1 MLQIGLGGGIGS
13 GKSACAAALK
23 VLGARVIDYDQLAR
37 QAVVPGSAAW
47 QKIVDRWGKDII
59 GADDSL
65 NRAALAERVFN
76 SAVELAELNSF
87 IHPEIYRLAS
97 AQLHQLPENSIVIHD
112 IPLLYESDL
121 ALRTHA
127 NIILQAEENIRIQR
141 LVENRHFT
149 VEAAQKRISSQVSA
163 EKLAEIA
170 DVLIDNNAAATELA
184 EIAGQLWREWL
195 LPFAK
200 NWENQERSFAP
211 RGKISPCVRFFE
223 NLPLIVRRLQ
233 KLGLAAQILADS
245 SEEKVIQIEKGNMAD
260 RDFCRALR
268 ESGLLLERGEIKAAN
283 PWCTVVFQIAEKK

>member
-97 AQLHQLPENSIVIHD
+97 AQLCQLPENSIVIHD

-141 LVENRHFT
+141 LVENRYFT

-200 NWENQERSFAP
+200 NWENQERFFAP
-211 RGKISPCVRFFE
+211 RGKISPRVRFFA

>member
-76 SAVELAELNSF
+76 SALELAELNSF

-97 AQLHQLPENSIVIHD
+97 AQLCQLPENSIVIHD

-127 NIILQAEENIRIQR
+127 NIILQAEEKIRIQR

-170 DVLIDNNAAATELA
+170 DVLIDNNTAATELA

-195 LPFAK
+195 LPFVK
-200 NWENQERSFAP
+200 NWENQESFFAP
-211 RGKISPCVRFFE
+211 RGKISPRVRFFE

-233 KLGLAAQILADS
+233 KLGLTARILADS

-260 RDFCRALR
+260 KDFCRALR

-283 PWCTVVFQIAEKK
+283 PWCTVVFQTAEKK

>member
-23 VLGARVIDYDQLAR
+23 ALGAQVIDYDQLAR
-37 QAVVPGSAAW
+37 QAVAPGSAAW
-47 QKIVDRWGKDII
+47 QKIVVRWGKDII

-65 NRAALAERVFN
+65 NRAALAECVFN
-76 SAVELAELNSF
+76 SEMELAELNSF
-87 IHPEIYRLAS
+87 IHPEVYRLAS
-97 AQLHQLPENSIVIHD
+97 AQLRQLPGNSIVIHD

-127 NIILQAEENIRIQR
+127 NIVLQAKENIRIQR

-149 VEAAQKRISSQVSA
+149 VETAQKRIASQVSA

-170 DVLIDNNAAATELA
+170 DVLIDNNATATELA

-200 NWENQERSFAP
+200 NWENQERFFAP
-211 RGKISPCVRFFE
+211 RGKISPRVRFFA

-233 KLGLAAQILADS
+233 KLGLAAQILIDS
-245 SEEKVIQIEKGNMAD
+245 SEEKVVQIEKGNMAD
-260 RDFCRALR
+260 RDFSSAVR
-268 ESGLLLERGEIKAAN
+268 ESGLLLEQGEIKAAN
-283 PWCTVVFQIAEKK
+283 PRCTVVFRLAEKR